1 MDNRRVPRDVA
12 VCPRC
17 SADLFSE
24 CESRR
29 DGLWRIVVDHSTVT
43 IQCDNG
49 HGPKNRKDALVWG
62 AILDRVYGWLTDE
75 EA

>member
-1 MDNRRVPRDVA
+1 MDNKRVPRDVA

-17 SADLFSE
+17 AADLFSE

-29 DGLWRIVVDHSTVT
+29 NGLWRIVVDHSTVT
-43 IQCDNG
+43 VQCDNG
-49 HGPKNRKDALVWG
+49 HGPTSRKDALVWG
-62 AILDRVYGWLTDE
+62 AILDRVHGWLSDE